1 MRVARSILALCA
13 VAQLACAG
21 TPDGEE
27 TQSATAA
34 PRNAALAGGLCAL
47 VHCDPYQSDSFPVR
61 GTARPSGSL
70 REDEIDMLWGSPIS
84 GGVLDTTYPDGS
96 TVFWVPKVDRIWK
109 LGLDEALRLAVLAEL
124 PLASA
129 SGKYPAHSA
138 EFMREFV
145 EQLDA
150 LPLGGKAYREKA
162 GYWRDYQLEA
172 LHAYYAALDR
182 DGVLF
187 VGGRDRLVA
196 YADLEP
202 GNPHSPIAKRGELV
216 FDTSQMNGGPPL
228 LIGLNATWD
237 GTLIAVSL
245 DGTLIAVD
253 RSLSR
258 AVYHRFPGERFWN
271 SVAVDEAGGVYAVTD
286 RQLHKVVWTG
296 EAFST
301 RPEDGAWSEPYAVGP
316 NDASLRGSRGSG
328 TTPSLMGLESD
339 RDQFVVIADA
349 ADVNNLVLYWR
360 DEVPEDWT
368 PPEGAPSRRIA
379 GSAAVDFGQTGLT
392 DSYSEN
398 SPVVLG
404 YGAAIANNRPRNGMA
419 LHLDNQLWMNDP
431 AVAPRGVQKFEW
443 DPEARRFGTAWVRP
457 ELSNPSSTPS
467 ISAHDRQLHCVT
479 VHDGV
484 WALETLDWDTG
495 ATRGLYLLGRSQRF
509 NPIAQSMQLMA
520 NGDPLYSVFGGVLHL
535 RIAATPAS
543 AAPIDE

>member
-1 MRVARSILALCA
+1 
-13 VAQLACAG
+13 
-21 TPDGEE
+21 
-27 TQSATAA
+27 
-34 PRNAALAGGLCAL
+34 
-47 VHCDPYQSDSFPVR
+47 
-61 GTARPSGSL
+61 L
-70 REDEIDMLWGSPIS
+70 REDEIDLLWGSPIS
-84 GGVLDTTYPDGS
+84 GGVLDIPYPDGT
-96 TVFWVPKVDRIWK
+96 TVFWVPKVDRIQK
-109 LGLDEALRLAVLAEL
+109 LGFDQELRLVVLAEL
-124 PLASA
+124 PLPP
-129 SGKYPAHSA
+129 GKYPAHSGA
-138 EFMREFV
+138 FMQEFIG
-145 EQLDA
+145 QLDA
-150 LPLGGKAYREKA
+150 LPLGGDAYREKA
-162 GYWRDYQLEA
+162 SYWRDYQLEA

-196 YADLEP
+196 YADVEP
-202 GNPHSPIAKRGELV
+202 GNPYSPIEKRGELV
-216 FDTSQMNGGPPL
+216 FDPAQMNGGPPL

-271 SVAVDEAGGVYAVTD
+271 SVAVDEAGGIYAVTD

-301 RPEDGAWSEPYAVGP
+301 RPEDGAWSEPYEVGA
-316 NDASLRGSRGSG
+316 NDAALRGSRGSG

-360 DEVPEDWT
+360 DEIPEDWT
-368 PPEGAPSRRIA
+368 ALEGAPSRRIA
-379 GSAAVDFGQTGLT
+379 GRAPVDFGQPGLT

-419 LHLDNQLWMNDP
+419 LHLDNQLWMNEP
-431 AVAPRGVQKFEW
+431 AVVPHGLQKFAW
-443 DPEARRFGTAWVRP
+443 DPDARRFSVAWVRP
-457 ELSNPSSTPS
+457 ELSNPNSTPS
-467 ISAHDRQLHCVT
+467 ISAHDRQLQLVT

-484 WALETLDWDTG
+484 WAFETLDWDTG

-509 NPIAQSMQLMA
+509 NPIALSMQLMS

-535 RIAATPAS
+535 RIGT
-543 AAPIDE
+543 APGGSLEDGE

>member
-1 MRVARSILALCA
+1 MRVLRSVLLLCA
-13 VAQLACAG
+13 AVSLACAG
-21 TPDGEE
+21 TPDRDEARPVG
-27 TQSATAA
+27 AA
-34 PRNAALAGGLCAL
+34 PRNPELAGGLCAL

-70 REDEIDMLWGSPIS
+70 REDEIDLLWGSPIS
-84 GGVLDTTYPDGS
+84 GGVLDIPYPDGT
-96 TVFWVPKVDRIWK
+96 TVFWVPKVDRIQK
-109 LGLDEALRLAVLAEL
+109 LGLDPELRLVVLAEL
-124 PLASA
+124 LLPP
-129 SGKYPAHSA
+129 GKYPAHSG
-138 EFMREFV
+138 EFMQEFIG
-145 EQLDA
+145 QLDA
-150 LPLGGKAYREKA
+150 LPIGGDAYREKA
-162 GYWRDYQLEA
+162 SYWRDYQLEA

-196 YADLEP
+196 YADVEP
-202 GNPHSPIAKRGELV
+202 GNPYSPIEKRGELV
-216 FDTSQMNGGPPL
+216 FDPEQMNGGPPL

-258 AVYHRFPGERFWN
+258 AVYHRLPGERFWN
-271 SVAVDEAGGVYAVTD
+271 SVAVDEAGGIYAVTD

-301 RPEDGAWSEPYAVGP
+301 RPEDGAWSEPYEVGA
-316 NDASLRGSRGSG
+316 NDAALRGSRGSG

-360 DEVPEDWT
+360 DEIPEDWT
-368 PPEGAPSRRIA
+368 ALEGAPSRRIA
-379 GSAAVDFGQTGLT
+379 GRAPVDFGQPGLT

-404 YGAAIANNRPRNGMA
+404 YGAAIANNRPRNAMA
-419 LHLDNQLWMNDP
+419 LHLDNQLWMNEP
-431 AVAPRGVQKFEW
+431 AVVPRGLQKFVW
-443 DPEARRFGTAWVRP
+443 DPDAQRFSVAWVRP
-457 ELSNPSSTPS
+457 ELSNPNSTPS
-467 ISAHDRQLHCVT
+467 ISAHDRQLQLVT

-484 WALETLDWDTG
+484 WAFETLDWDTG

-509 NPIAQSMQLMA
+509 NPIALSMQLMS

-535 RIAATPAS
+535 RIG
-543 AAPIDE
+543 AAPGGSLEDGE